1 MATPRTTT
9 YTAASG
15 ASVYGGRFVT
25 YGNVRVA
32 IWGQSNALGRAE
44 RSDIAASPLSSDA
57 GLAAFDA
64 GTFSRVYIWTGSA
77 YSQLQPSSNNG
88 ADAGQFGP
96 EFGLAV
102 RWMRETASGNLYL
115 EKWAASGTSIDANMF
130 KRGVWPY
137 TTALSNRASGNS
149 WLSSNGLTL
158 AREAWLWV
166 QGESDAGQ
174 TQSWYQTRLEQ
185 LIADRLADNFQ
196 DSSAINLLVQMATG
210 TSGYGAGVAAA
221 KAAVAA
227 ANPSN
232 TIANSAPAYM
242 KVDNLH
248 QNGRGQVQLGY
259 DAFEKFF
266 GASHIST

>member
-1 MATPRTTT
+1 MATPRGKT
-9 YTAASG
+9 YSAASG
-15 ASVYGGRFVT
+15 ASVYGGRSPS

-32 IWGQSNALGRAE
+32 IWGQSNALGRAD
-44 RSDIAASPLSSDA
+44 RTDISASPLSADA
-57 GLAAFDA
+57 GLATFDA
-64 GTFSRVYIWTGSA
+64 GTFDRVYIWTGSA
-77 YSQLQPSSNNG
+77 YTNLQPSSNNG
-88 ADAGQFGP
+88 ADAGQFGA

-137 TTALSNRASGNS
+137 TTAVSNRASGNA
-149 WLSSNGLTL
+149 WLSSNGITL
-158 AREAWLWV
+158 AREAWLWI

-174 TQSWYQTRLEQ
+174 SQSWYQTRLEQ
-185 LIADRLADNFQ
+185 LIADRLTDGFQ
-196 DSSAINLLVQMATG
+196 DSSALNLLVQMAAG
-210 TSGYGAGVAAA
+210 TSGYGAGPVAA
-221 KAAVAA
+221 KAAISA

-232 TIANSAPAYM
+232 TKAPNAPAYM
-242 KVDNLH
+242 KADNLH

-259 DAFEKFF
+259 DAFENFF